1 MSYRFMS
8 DADISAQYEGFVVKH
23 FSIEPLRF
31 SDGWSGCL
39 ELEFPCADEV
49 DFDSTK
55 VDNFIVYD
63 KEGLRT
69 AFEHWYPSDI
79 TRKLT
84 ELIRSEIRKRM

>member
-1 MSYRFMS
+1 MSNRFMS
-8 DADISAQYEGFVVKH
+8 DAGIAAQYDDFVVNH

-31 SDGWSGCL
+31 SEGWSGCL

-55 VDNFIVYD
+55 VDNFFVYD
-63 KEGLRT
+63 KEGQKI
-69 AFEHWYPSDI
+69 AFDYWYPCEV

-84 ELIRSEIRKRM
+84 ELIRSEIKKRM

>member
-8 DADISAQYEGFVVKH
+8 DADISAQYDGFVVKH
-23 FSIEPLRF
+23 FSIEQLRF

-63 KEGLRT
+63 NEGLST
-69 AFEHWYPSDI
+69 AFEHWYPSEV